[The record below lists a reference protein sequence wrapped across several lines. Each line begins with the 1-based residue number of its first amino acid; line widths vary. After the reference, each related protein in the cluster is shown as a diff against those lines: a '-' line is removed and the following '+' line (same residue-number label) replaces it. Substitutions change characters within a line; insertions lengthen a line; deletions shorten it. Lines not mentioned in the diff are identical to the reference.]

1 MGLEPTQKSFED
13 ALKKDIQDRQ
23 TMGVNNKTISVADIN
38 KQLIAVRV
46 SAKIDVTTVPV
57 GQEFN
62 AS

>member
-46 SAKIDVTTVPV
+46 SAKIDVTTIPV
-57 GQEFN
+57 GQDFS